1 MPKAM
6 GSKLSECLHIVL
18 VSLCATSPA
27 HMIGVCF
34 TPKQTEISL
43 ISESTPCV
51 CVGCGGSSAWCFLV
65 VRKNS
70 GSIGLHGVLH
80 S

>member
-1 MPKAM
+1 MCGAI
-6 GSKLSECLHIVL
+6 LIVL

-27 HMIGVCF
+27 HMIGVCSA
-34 TPKQTEISL
+34 PKQTEISL
-43 ISESTPCV
+43 ISECG
-51 CVGCGGSSAWCFLV
+51 CVGCGSHQPGAFPGGET
-65 VRKNS
+65 KIS